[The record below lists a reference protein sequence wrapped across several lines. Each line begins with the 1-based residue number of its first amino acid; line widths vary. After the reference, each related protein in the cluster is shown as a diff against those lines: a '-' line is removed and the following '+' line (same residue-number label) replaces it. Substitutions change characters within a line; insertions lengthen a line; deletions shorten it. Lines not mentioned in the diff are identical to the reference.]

1 MRNIKSKLLLLIGFL
16 LVIIGCNNNDSI
28 VVNST
33 PEFVNLEENISSLP
47 GETFVISGVVSDP
60 AGIKSV
66 NFVYE
71 PWFLNK
77 TIVKDSVPNSYTI
90 SYRFKVPTDAVE
102 NSSHTIPVTVANA
115 GNVTTVKNITVTLD
129 RDRKAP
135 VINIA
140 SPLNGATVLI
150 GTANEVEL
158 DITVTDKNLAEFKIE
173 SSVLNETIAVS
184 GNLYEYKKSLNI
196 TAPNN
201 YSFKVT
207 ATDVSGNVSTEIVSM
222 NVLDELSFDV
232 MYITGVASEDLLVSD
247 IFGIPYA
254 TSASTVADED
264 GYVFTGRYYSPAPNT
279 EVRFLAQKGSFGPYA
294 FGIDPNNSGKLALG
308 SDVGVSPIL
317 LPNEGYYEVKM
328 DLRDSSYSVTSYT
341 PSDTPYT
348 EIYIL
353 GRGIYI
359 SDAVSTCTDNTTNG
373 DRCWH
378 FASGKPFTKD
388 ANNSFLW
395 TIDVT
400 VKDHPND
407 DGVNGF
413 ILNANKAGWA
423 PFWRVDNAEDPLATV
438 PGGGSNYVFPDS
450 ALNKDYTFTFD
461 THLNRISAT
470 IR

>member
-1 MRNIKSKLLLLIGFL
+1 MRNIKIKLALSIGVL
-16 LVIIGCNNNDSI
+16 LVIMGCNNEDSI
-28 VVNST
+28 MVNST
-33 PEFVNLEENISSLP
+33 PEFVSLDENISSLP
-47 GETFVISGVVSDP
+47 GETFIISGVVSDP

-66 NFVYE
+66 NFIYE

-90 SYRFKVPTDAVE
+90 SYQFKVPVDAVE
-102 NSSHTIPVTVANA
+102 NSSHTIPVTVANI
-115 GNVTTVKNITVTLD
+115 GDVSTVKNIIVTLD
-129 RDRKAP
+129 RDIESP

-140 SPLNGATVLI
+140 SPANGATVLI

-184 GNLYEYKKSLNI
+184 GSTFEYKKALNI
-196 TAPNN
+196 TEPNN
-201 YSFKVT
+201 YSFMVT
-207 ATDVSGNVSTEIVSM
+207 VTDVSGNVSTETVSM
-222 NVLDELSFDV
+222 NVLNELSFDV
-232 MYITGVASEDLLVSD
+232 MYITGVDSEALLVSD

-254 TSASTVADED
+254 TSASEVGDED
-264 GYVFTGRYYSPAPNT
+264 GYVFTGKYYSPAPNT
-279 EVRFLAQKGSFGPYA
+279 PVRFLAQRGSFGPYA
-294 FGIDPNNSGKLALG
+294 FGSDTTNSGKLALG
-308 SDVGVSPIL
+308 SSVNISPIL

-348 EIYIL
+348 EVYIL

-359 SDAVSTCTDNTTNG
+359 NDTVSTCTDNTTNG
-373 DRCWH
+373 DKCWH

-388 ANNSFLW
+388 ANNPFLW

-400 VKDHPND
+400 LKDQPND
-407 DGVNGF
+407 EGVNGF
-413 ILNANKAGWA
+413 ILNANPSGWA
-423 PFWRVDNAEDPLATV
+423 PFWRVDDAEDPLATV

-470 IR
+470 LR